1 MEYTMLNNGVKMPLL
16 GFGVYMMTDL
26 EECEKSVL
34 HAIETG
40 YRLLDTSS
48 AYFNEEAVGR
58 AIKKSGIPRE
68 ELFVTTK
75 LWIQDAGYENAKAGF
90 ETSLQKLGLDYLDLY
105 LIHQPC
111 GDCYGSWRAMT
122 ELYQEGRIRAIGVCN
137 FNSDC
142 LVDFVMNNE
151 LPPAINQVEFH
162 PYFQQKKAE
171 EIMREYDVQME
182 AWSPL
187 GHGGKGI
194 LENDVLVSIGKRYG
208 KTPAQ
213 IILRWDIERGIATI
227 PKSVRKERIEENFD
241 VFDFHLTTEE
251 ITAIDQLD
259 RNDHIADLTDVELI
273 KKLNQLKVR

>member
-1 MEYTMLNNGVKMPLL
+1 MLNNGVKMPLL

-48 AYFNEEAVGR
+48 AYFNEEAVGI

-137 FNSDC
+137 FNSDR

>member
-137 FNSDC
+137 FNSDR

-162 PYFQQKKAE
+162 LYFQQKKAE

-227 PKSVRKERIEENFD
+227 PKSVSKERIEENFD

-251 ITAIDQLD
+251 ITAIDRLD

>member
-137 FNSDC
+137 FNSDR

-208 KTPAQ
+208 KTSAQ

>member
-58 AIKKSGIPRE
+58 AIKKSGILRE

-137 FNSDC
+137 FNSDR

>member
-1 MEYTMLNNGVKMPLL
+1 MEYTMLNNGIKMPLL
-16 GFGVYMMTDL
+16 GFGVYMVTDPK
-26 EECEKSVL
+26 ECETSVL
-34 HAIETG
+34 QALETG

-58 AIKKSGIPRE
+58 AIKESGIPRE

-90 ETSLQKLGLDYLDLY
+90 ETSLRKLGLDYLDLY

-137 FNSDC
+137 FGSDR
-142 LVDFVMNNE
+142 LVDFIMNNE
-151 LPPAINQVEFH
+151 LSPAVNQVEFH
-162 PYFQQKKAE
+162 PYYQQKAAE
-171 EIMREYDVQME
+171 KIMREYDVQME

-194 LENDVLVSIGKRYG
+194 LENETLISIGKKYG

-213 IILRWDIERGIATI
+213 VILRWDVERGIVTI
-227 PKSVRKERIEENFD
+227 PKSVRKKRIEENFD
-241 VFDFHLTTEE
+241 IFDFRLTKEE
-251 ITAIDQLD
+251 ITAIDLLD
-259 RNDHIADLTDVELI
+259 RNDAIADLTDVELI

>member
-111 GDCYGSWRAMT
+111 GDCYGSWCAMT

-137 FNSDC
+137 FNSDR

>member
-111 GDCYGSWRAMT
+111 GDCYGSWRVMT
-122 ELYQEGRIRAIGVCN
+122 ELYQEGRIRTIGVCN
-137 FNSDC
+137 FNSDR

-227 PKSVRKERIEENFD
+227 PKSVRKDRIEENFD

>member
-137 FNSDC
+137 FNSDR

-171 EIMREYDVQME
+171 EIMRECDVQME

>member
-1 MEYTMLNNGVKMPLL
+1 MLNNGVKMPLL

-137 FNSDC
+137 FNSDR

-227 PKSVRKERIEENFD
+227 PKSVSKERIEENFD

-251 ITAIDQLD
+251 ITAIDRLD

>member
-1 MEYTMLNNGVKMPLL
+1 MPRYA
-16 GFGVYMMTDL
+16 FD
-26 EECEKSVL
+26 S
-34 HAIETG
+34 H
-40 YRLLDTSS
+40 RPS
-48 AYFNEEAVGR
+48 AYFYEEAVGR

-111 GDCYGSWRAMT
+111 GDCYGSWRVMT

-137 FNSDC
+137 FNSDR

-273 KKLNQLKVR
+273 KKLNHLKVR

>member
-1 MEYTMLNNGVKMPLL
+1 MEYTVLNNGVKMPLL

-34 HAIETG
+34 HTIETG

-137 FNSDC
+137 FNSDR

>member
-1 MEYTMLNNGVKMPLL
+1 MPRYA
-16 GFGVYMMTDL
+16 FD
-26 EECEKSVL
+26 S
-34 HAIETG
+34 H
-40 YRLLDTSS
+40 RPS
-48 AYFNEEAVGR
+48 AYFTEEAVGR
-58 AIKKSGIPRE
+58 AIKKSGISRE

-137 FNSDC
+137 FNSDR

-171 EIMREYDVQME
+171 EIMREYDAQME

-227 PKSVRKERIEENFD
+227 PKSVRKERIEENFY

>member
-58 AIKKSGIPRE
+58 AIKKSGISRE

-137 FNSDC
+137 FNSDR

-162 PYFQQKKAE
+162 PYFQQKKTE

-273 KKLNQLKVR
+273 KKLNHLKVR

>member
-137 FNSDC
+137 FNSDR

-171 EIMREYDVQME
+171 KIMWEYDVQME

-227 PKSVRKERIEENFD
+227 PKSVRKERIKENFD

>member
-137 FNSDC
+137 FNSDR

-151 LPPAINQVEFH
+151 LHPAINQVEFH

>member
-58 AIKKSGIPRE
+58 AIKKSGISRE

-137 FNSDC
+137 FNSDR

-151 LPPAINQVEFH
+151 LSPAINQVEFH

-273 KKLNQLKVR
+273 KKLNHLKVR

>member
-1 MEYTMLNNGVKMPLL
+1 MEYTMLNNGVKIPLL

-58 AIKKSGIPRE
+58 AIKKSGISRE

-137 FNSDC
+137 FNSDR

-213 IILRWDIERGIATI
+213 IILRWDIERGIVTI

>member
-1 MEYTMLNNGVKMPLL
+1 MLNNGVKMPLL

-111 GDCYGSWRAMT
+111 GDCYGSWRVMT
-122 ELYQEGRIRAIGVCN
+122 ELYQEGRIRTIGVCN
-137 FNSDC
+137 FNSDR

>member
-48 AYFNEEAVGR
+48 AYFYEEAVGR

-137 FNSDC
+137 FNSDR

>member
-1 MEYTMLNNGVKMPLL
+1 MEYTMLNNGIKMPLL
-16 GFGVYMMTDL
+16 GFGVYMMTDPK
-26 EECEKSVL
+26 ECETSVL
-34 HAIETG
+34 QALETG

-58 AIKKSGIPRE
+58 AIKESGIPRE

-111 GDCYGSWRAMT
+111 GDCYGSWRAMM

-137 FNSDC
+137 FGSDR
-142 LVDFVMNNE
+142 LVDFIMNNE
-151 LPPAINQVEFH
+151 LPPAVNQVEFH
-162 PYFQQKKAE
+162 PYYQQKAAE
-171 EIMREYDVQME
+171 KIMREYDVQME

-194 LENDVLVSIGKRYG
+194 LENETLISIGKKYG

-213 IILRWDIERGIATI
+213 VILRWDVERDIVTI
-227 PKSVRKERIEENFD
+227 PKSVRKERIKENFD
-241 VFDFHLTTEE
+241 IFDF
-251 ITAIDQLD
+251 
-259 RNDHIADLTDVELI
+259 V
-273 KKLNQLKVR
+273 

>member
-58 AIKKSGIPRE
+58 AIKKSGISRE

-75 LWIQDAGYENAKAGF
+75 LWIQDAGYENVKAGF

-137 FNSDC
+137 FNSDR

-213 IILRWDIERGIATI
+213 IILRWDIERGIVTI

>member
-1 MEYTMLNNGVKMPLL
+1 MLNNGVKMPLL

-137 FNSDC
+137 FNSDR

-162 PYFQQKKAE
+162 PYFQQKKAA

-241 VFDFHLTTEE
+241 IFDFHLTTEE

-273 KKLNQLKVR
+273 KKLNRLKVR